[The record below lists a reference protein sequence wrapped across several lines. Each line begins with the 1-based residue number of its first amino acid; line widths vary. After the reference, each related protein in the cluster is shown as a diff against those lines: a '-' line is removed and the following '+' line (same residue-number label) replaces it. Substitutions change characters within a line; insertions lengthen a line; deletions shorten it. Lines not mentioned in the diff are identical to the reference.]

1 MATRDIYLS
10 ENNIDFLYRDVCD
23 QVSRKYNFDLNSSS
37 KYKKSFSGMMDKV
50 YQNCDSNISGNLSS
64 LNRLTTQ
71 KISNYFFDQLS
82 KKKSNVN
89 NLMDRPMKVSS
100 NVSEKEIGNRLDNL
114 MNQRMD
120 LNDNN
125 KPKTILPLQ
134 TMSLQDLESVKG
146 ETNKKYNELLASRT
160 EILKQSSNN
169 PLPNPPPQAQPQM
182 QKSNINI
189 VVKNNDDF
197 NILPFTINDDF
208 SDQSSNIGQP
218 IYINT
223 DQLNDTTGEKVNFK
237 YEDLQK
243 KRNTEIQEF
252 LNYQQTKEN
261 SSIIHNPQEIREGL
275 LSSSQSSNQIQE
287 NFESNQKSQIVSDYL
302 GERTGID
309 HINSMR
315 NPVSINRSEVF
326 STISSSGSGSDSGS
340 GSGSDSSSMKKTNFR
355 NANIQDNNV
364 PDFLDNKNQ
373 LYDFLLSQLK
383 ISEREYQ
390 DVPYYFVVSSE
401 DRQWENNAENRYN
414 FLVNFRPSDSQLGVG
429 IDTLYKNVVSVEV
442 IKVIFPH
449 DRLSVPFDNRIY
461 LDLQSYPFLIMDI
474 DELDGVFKGSNNT
487 LNEAFALLLFDKAY
501 DSEVLTNDQ
510 IINSLTTPTDN
521 IYKRFDRQF
530 KRGFMSFCPFL
541 FEKKKYPNT
550 PLASL
555 NRMTIRFYRPD
566 GQLISVDQDNL
577 EIENISVEGI
587 NDQELKKTTGFPRS
601 IAGQYIKIT
610 TKNYFSNRTFRI
622 GDLIKI
628 KNCKLKPTTTDS
640 DVINFVEY
648 INRKQGHIII
658 NLDNEVSTIDET
670 EDPGATGTPYVN
682 DSNEGYINNIYISPA
697 GEIDFKTG
705 SLNIAT
711 YNAEAP
717 EASDMDTI
725 NGQLAYG
732 SLINSSMQVHITFK
746 IVTRED
752 KTTSVIK
759 PINV

>member
-1 MATRDIYLS
+1 MSTRDIYLS

-37 KYKKSFSGMMDKV
+37 KYKKSFSGMMEKV
-50 YQNCDSNISGNLSS
+50 YQNCDGHISSNLSS

-82 KKKSNVN
+82 KKKSNLN
-89 NLMDRPMKVSS
+89 NLMDRPLKASS
-100 NVSEKEIGNRLDNL
+100 NTSEKEISNRLDNL
-114 MNQRMD
+114 MNQRME
-120 LNDNN
+120 LNDN
-125 KPKTILPLQ
+125 KPKNVLPLSSIPAQ
-134 TMSLQDLESVKG
+134 ELEAVKG

-160 EILKQSSNN
+160 DLFQKQTGNAVQSQPQSLQSQPQPLQSQTKPKQKQS
-169 PLPNPPPQAQPQM
+169 
-182 QKSNINI
+182 KSNIDI
-189 VVKNNDDF
+189 VVKNDDDF
-197 NILPFTINDDF
+197 NILPFTLGDDF
-208 SDQSSNIGQP
+208 ADNSNSSNIGQP
-218 IYINT
+218 IYINE
-223 DQLNDTTGEKVNFK
+223 DQLNDTIGDKVNFK

-243 KRNTEIQEF
+243 KRNKEIQEF
-252 LNYQQTKEN
+252 LNYQQAKEN
-261 SSIIHNPQEIREGL
+261 DSVIHNPQEIREGFKVNPKNEK
-275 LSSSQSSNQIQE
+275 NQLVE
-287 NFESNQKSQIVSDYL
+287 NFESNLENENRSNIVSDYL
-302 GERTGID
+302 GERTGIE
-309 HINSMR
+309 HINSIR
-315 NPVSINRSEVF
+315 NPISVNRKDVF
-326 STISSSGSGSDSGS
+326 SAISA
-340 GSGSDSSSMKKTNFR
+340 N
-355 NANIQDNNV
+355 NIQDNSIHNTI
-364 PDFLDNKNQ
+364 DTNKNQ

-401 DRQWENNAENRYN
+401 DRQWDNNAENRYN
-414 FLVNFRPSDSQLGVG
+414 FLVNFRPTDSQLGVG
-429 IDTLYKNVVSVEV
+429 IDRLYKNVVSVEV

-501 DSEVLTNDQ
+501 DSEVLTQDQ
-510 IINSLTTPTDN
+510 IRNCLPTPVDD

-577 EIENISVEGI
+577 EIENISVEAI
-587 NDQELKKTTGFPRS
+587 NDQELKKATGFPRS
-601 IAGQYIKIT
+601 IVGNYIKIT
-610 TKNYFSNRTFRI
+610 TKTYFSNRTFRV

-628 KNCKLKPTTTDS
+628 KNFKLKSTVTDN
-640 DVINFVEY
+640 DKIKFAEY

-658 NLDNEVSTIDET
+658 NLDNEVSTTDELDS
-670 EDPGATGTPYVN
+670 EEIN
-682 DSNEGYINNIYISPA
+682 NSNEGYINNIYISPA

-705 SLNIAT
+705 SLNIST
-711 YNAEAP
+711 YNDSVP
-717 EASDMDTI
+717 DMSDVETV
-725 NGQLAYG
+725 NGELSYG

-752 KTTSVIK
+752 KTTSVIN